1 MDQIVLAQQQ
11 IHALLESIN
20 DFIANSAESATYKAP
35 IIDWHHPDSYRQS
48 GITGLKKF
56 LSTVETERD
65 YIDSLAKS
73 KVPPKEVASNIPHLL
88 AVWEQVEKAEWPIV
102 CISQVLECGDNVQAK
117 VDVVARGG
125 EEWVKVNTMKESR
138 LMAEFREQDSYINSD
153 YDSDQ
158 ESESDHPSE
167 SASATSQAGP
177 SRSRS
182 RTPSRPPLT
191 NSAIEQASSLV
202 KAAKSYPR
210 IPGFPPPRLK
220 YVLNRLE
227 ENPEGG
233 YADPRVHETFEIIR
247 GMGVDLVLAS
257 DVQPVPKR
265 IKQPTFKPTKK
276 ILLDLSVVVALCC
289 DSTHQPLPQSPEEL
303 EARFRAL
310 RLTPQGEVEL
320 SPHIPVTKDLRD
332 QLDWE
337 MRHPLIQEMQERLTP
352 LVLPQANAAED
363 PGVQAEAGEI
373 EFWVT
378 DEVKNRLPA
387 IADIIGG
394 DEEKAR
400 ASKLFNGGDFWE
412 GSRWKGKEGILGD
425 MKVHVLPPEVDGSG
439 PITTSETCSRAIPP
453 FKKGFTSI
461 CRSMLELVELQS
473 STASLPPQPPGPK
486 PTKRNKGR
494 RRRQAPTGIT
504 IASRLPS
511 AHTLRTFL
519 VGFDKGWTVL
529 TNNRGAVGKV
539 IREMR
544 IGEGLGYGEHI
555 TEPEFE
561 AEAEGSSRNR
571 EGEVCVWVVNPSSL
585 AEWRRKEVEAK
596 NKEVLAYVADP
607 SEEASFRTWLKDGPE
622 AIEQLDLIGDR
633 RDEGE
638 ELDRGQEA

>member
-1 MDQIVLAQQQ
+1 MDQIRSAQQQ
-11 IHALLESIN
+11 IHALLSSID
-20 DFIANSAESATYKAP
+20 DFIAHSAESATYKAP

-65 YIDSLAKS
+65 YIDSLAAS
-73 KVPPKEVASNIPHLL
+73 KVPPKEVASNLPHLL

-117 VDVVARGG
+117 VDVVAKGG
-125 EEWVKVNTMKESR
+125 EEWIKVNTMKESR

-153 YDSDQ
+153 YDSDY
-158 ESESDHPSE
+158 EVDSG
-167 SASATSQAGP
+167 SASASSSSQAGS
-177 SRSRS
+177 SRVL
-182 RTPSRPPLT
+182 SRPSLN
-191 NSAIEQASSLV
+191 NSAIEQVSSLV
-202 KAAKSYPR
+202 NAAKSYPR

-233 YADPRVHETFEIIR
+233 YVDPRVKETFEAIR
-247 GMGVDLVLAS
+247 AMGVDLVLAS
-257 DVQPVPKR
+257 DVQPEPKR
-265 IKQPTFKPTKK
+265 IKQPTFVPTKK

-289 DSTHQPLPQSPEEL
+289 DSTHQPLPESAEEL

-310 RLTPQGEVEL
+310 RLNSQGGLEL

-337 MRHPLIQEMQERLTP
+337 MRHPLIREMQERLTP
-352 LVLPQANAAED
+352 LVQGAPTD
-363 PGVQAEAGEI
+363 EI

-394 DEEKAR
+394 EEEKAR
-400 ASKLFNGGDFWE
+400 AKKLFDGGDFWG
-412 GSRWKGKEGILGD
+412 GSRWKGKEGILGE
-425 MKVHVLPPEVDGSG
+425 MKVRVLPPAIDGS
-439 PITTSETCSRAIPP
+439 TAVETCNYGDEEGKTISP

-461 CRSMLELVELQS
+461 CRSMLEIVEIQS
-473 STASLPPQPPGPK
+473 STSSLPPQPPGPK
-486 PTKRNKGR
+486 PNKRNKGR
-494 RRRQAPTGIT
+494 RRRQTPTGIT

-519 VGFDKGWTVL
+519 VGFEKGWTVL

-544 IGEGLGYGEHI
+544 IGEGLGYGECI
-555 TEPEFE
+555 
-561 AEAEGSSRNR
+561 EGNDGER
-571 EGEVCVWVVNPSSL
+571 GEVRVWVVNPSSL
-585 AEWRRKEVEAK
+585 AEWRRKEVEQK
-596 NKEVLAYVADP
+596 NKEVMAYVADP
-607 SEEASFRTWLKDGPE
+607 SKEAAFRSWLKDGPE
-622 AIEQLDLIGDR
+622 AMEQLSL
-633 RDEGE
+633 RDE
-638 ELDRGQEA
+638 EAEDGGRESDQ

>member
-1 MDQIVLAQQQ
+1 MEQILLAQQQ
-11 IHALLESIN
+11 IHSLLSSIN
-20 DFIANSAESATYKAP
+20 NFISASAESATYKAP

-65 YIDSLAKS
+65 YIDSLAGS
-73 KVPPKEVASNIPHLL
+73 KIPPKEVASNIPHLL

-102 CISQVLECGDNVQAK
+102 CISQVLECGENVQAK
-117 VDVVARGG
+117 VDVVAKGG
-125 EEWVKVNTMKESR
+125 EEWIKVNTMKESR

-153 YDSDQ
+153 YDSDSD
-158 ESESDHPSE
+158 SESTGST
-167 SASATSQAGP
+167 SSQAGP
-177 SRSRS
+177 SRT
-182 RTPSRPPLT
+182 TPRPRLT

-202 KAAKSYPR
+202 NAAKSYPR

-227 ENPEGG
+227 ENPEGE
-233 YADPRVHETFEIIR
+233 YADPRVHETFDAIR
-247 GMGVDLVLAS
+247 AMGVDLVLAS
-257 DVQPVPKR
+257 DVPPTPR
-265 IKQPTFKPTKK
+265 RTKQPIFRPTKK

-289 DSTHQPLPQSPEEL
+289 DSTHQPLPQSTEEL

-352 LVLPQANAAED
+352 LVSLSGHRGDTATYEE
-363 PGVQAEAGEI
+363 GGI

-378 DEVKNRLPA
+378 DEVKSRLPA

-394 DEEKAR
+394 EEEKERAR
-400 ASKLFNGGDFWE
+400 RLFEGGDFWE
-412 GSRWKGKEGILGD
+412 GSRWKGNEGILGD
-425 MKVHVLPPEVDGSG
+425 MKVRVLPPDTDGS
-439 PITTSETCSRAIPP
+439 TTSENDTTDQKEDISP

-461 CRSMLELVELQS
+461 CRSMLEIVDLQS

-486 PTKRNKGR
+486 PNKRNKGR

-519 VGFDKGWTVL
+519 VGFEKGWTVL

-544 IGEGLGYGEHI
+544 IGEGLGYGEHVSEDNS
-555 TEPEFE
+555 TKD
-561 AEAEGSSRNR
+561 
-571 EGEVCVWVVNPSSL
+571 GEVCVWVVNPSSL
-585 AEWRRKEVEAK
+585 AEWRRKEVEQK
-596 NKEVLAYVADP
+596 NREVLAYVADP
-607 SEEASFRTWLKDGPE
+607 SKEASFRTWLNGGLE
-622 AIEQLDLIGDR
+622 AMENMTLGE
-633 RDEGE
+633 DEGDGGRE
-638 ELDRGQEA
+638 GGV